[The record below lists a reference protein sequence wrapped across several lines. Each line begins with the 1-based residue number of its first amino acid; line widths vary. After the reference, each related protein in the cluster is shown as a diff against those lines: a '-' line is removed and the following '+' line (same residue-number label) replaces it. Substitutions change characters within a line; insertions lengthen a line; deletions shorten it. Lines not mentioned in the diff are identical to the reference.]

1 MLTAREI
8 AIYALGKTEGVN
20 SLAETLGKGMD
31 DEKYIESWN
40 KTLKLLGIEMP
51 LEELETIYNEFAKK
65 MDEIVNDSEIN
76 EINKKQEKFE
86 QLNIENL
93 AMKAIILA
101 GGRGKRLKP
110 VTDYVPKPL
119 VPINNIPIIEWQ
131 IKYLKK
137 FDVKEVIICTGY
149 KADMIESYL
158 NMKELGIK
166 IKFSIEKS
174 PLGTGGAIKKAG
186 KMINEKSFFVINGD
200 TITNIDLHKLAS
212 KINTV
217 AAIELRTKY
226 GILETESEKIV
237 NFKEKKE
244 ITDTW
249 MNAGIYHLQKEILKK
264 LPVKGDIEKTVFPDY
279 AKKGLLNTIK
289 FKNVEW
295 FSVDS
300 FKDMEECSTR
310 VEKIIK

>member
-1 MLTAREI
+1 
-8 AIYALGKTEGVN
+8 
-20 SLAETLGKGMD
+20 
-31 DEKYIESWN
+31 
-40 KTLKLLGIEMP
+40 
-51 LEELETIYNEFAKK
+51 
-65 MDEIVNDSEIN
+65 
-76 EINKKQEKFE
+76 
-86 QLNIENL
+86 
-93 AMKAIILA
+93 MKAIILA

-110 VTDYVPKPL
+110 ITDYVPKPL
-119 VPINNIPIIEWQ
+119 VPISNIPIIEWQ

-149 KADMIESYL
+149 KSDMIESYL

-212 KINTV
+212 KTNTV

-264 LPVKGDIEKTVFPDY
+264 LPVKGDIENTVFPDY